1 MKLLEGV
8 IKERVMTF
16 LTLSPL
22 AEQNVDLRGGIQA
35 AILDY
40 EAEAR

>member
-16 LTLSPL
+16 LTLPPV
-22 AEQNVDLRGGIQA
+22 AEQNVDLRGRIQA
-35 AILDY
+35 AVLDHK
-40 EAEAR
+40 AETT